1 MQRERKMRSV
11 QFPLIELLIM
21 FSRLC
26 SNWMRDVL
34 RRHKSGSGA
43 FSPAHG
49 QVKLFSF
56 TLIELLVVIAIIA
69 ILAAM
74 LLPALQ
80 QARAR
85 AKTSGCGSN
94 FNTLGKYLSFYT
106 SDYKGYFPFKKQAAA
121 NFMNRKLE
129 NSGWSVY
136 SDLWNYNS
144 GFAYEYLGGIR
155 RERGQIYRNKFLCPE
170 VGEQHL
176 DYELYAPGP
185 RGNMPAA
192 INVLHLSVAVNRV
205 LAVNGSKVDTAAKP
219 SFLLTMGDSAGSG
232 VTDYRCAWHPD
243 HGAQNRILGYR
254 HSQSAWTLFADGHA
268 KLVREHS
275 DLCYKCTTKRW
286 NGPTWQPRPTDPA
299 SQY

>member
-1 MQRERKMRSV
+1 MLRSNMQKTTLRSIAG
-11 QFPLIELLIM
+11 QE
-21 FSRLC
+21 
-26 SNWMRDVL
+26 WMSC
-34 RRHKSGSGA
+34 KACAS
-43 FSPAHG
+43 AHG
-49 QVKLFSF
+49 QVKRSF

-144 GFAYEYLGGIR
+144 GFTYEYLGGIR

-185 RGNMPAA
+185 RGNMPAD
-192 INVLHLSVAVNRV
+192 INVLHLSVAVNRL
-205 LAVNGSKVDTAAKP
+205 LAVNGSKVATAAKP

-286 NGPTWQPRPTDPA
+286 NGPTWQLRPTDPA

>member
-1 MQRERKMRSV
+1 MQRKRKMRSV
-11 QFPLIELLIM
+11 QFTLIELLIM

-34 RRHKSGSGA
+34 RRHKSGRGA

-80 QARAR
+80 QAKAR

-94 FNTLGKYLSFYT
+94 FNTLGKYLSLYT

-136 SDLWNYNS
+136 SDLWNSNS
-144 GFAYEYLGGIR
+144 GYEYLGGIR
-155 RERGQIYRNKFLCPE
+155 REKGQIYRNKFLCPE

-185 RGNMPAA
+185 RGNMPSA

-268 KLVREHS
+268 KLIREHS